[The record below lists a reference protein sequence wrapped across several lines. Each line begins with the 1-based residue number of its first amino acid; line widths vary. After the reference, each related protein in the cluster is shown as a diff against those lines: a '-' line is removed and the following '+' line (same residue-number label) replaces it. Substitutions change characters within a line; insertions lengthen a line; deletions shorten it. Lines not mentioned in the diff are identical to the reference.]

1 MWPAGL
7 ISRIADEQGVGITNE
22 VNIEREIEHA
32 PRRRTIGGA
41 CLGLVPSSRR
51 AETITAKVRTGRKPP
66 SSTESGA
73 QGVCE
78 ASFRGGWLRTCD
90 SDGCQSPE

>member
-1 MWPAGL
+1 MASETMRSGRAASGAARDVFLDDSAVETSMWPAGL

-51 AETITAKVRTGRKPP
+51 AETITAKVRT
-66 SSTESGA
+66 E
-73 QGVCE
+73 
-78 ASFRGGWLRTCD
+78 
-90 SDGCQSPE
+90 